1 MFVLSFKNSDKDASR
16 NLFDKYYVPLVETKD
31 FSALIC
37 SKPFFSICKKQTR
50 SIWKTMEISKN
61 NDYTTGNFRF
71 FILKAL

>member
-37 SKPFFSICKKQTR
+37 NKPFFFQSVKNKQEAYEKL
-50 SIWKTMEISKN
+50 WKYQKIMIIQQ
-61 NDYTTGNFRF
+61 G
-71 FILKAL
+71 ILDFSY